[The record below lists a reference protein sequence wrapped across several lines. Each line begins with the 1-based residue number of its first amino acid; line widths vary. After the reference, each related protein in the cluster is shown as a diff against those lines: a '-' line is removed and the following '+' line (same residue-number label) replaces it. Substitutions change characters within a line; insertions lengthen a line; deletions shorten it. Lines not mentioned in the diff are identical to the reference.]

1 MYLRLHTEQW
11 TMNNSPVLKL
21 QEMAS
26 SNSTDI
32 EDLLSRAKMISVKLG
47 LRDMSDWID
56 YELNSYPDFASLPD
70 YRIITDIPIRG
81 FNPYRG
87 WIPYQFTSGFDAE
100 TYELL
105 TTVHITN
112 PVSMLVQYSKSED
125 SLYCDVPQAAMDFLQ
140 KCSDTSFRMA
150 WCINPSII
158 TKILSNTRSRIL
170 DWSLLLESKGIL
182 GEGLLFSQAEKREA
196 ATMTVNNIN
205 NFNGNVHN
213 AGAIGA
219 GNAGDIHQQNSITS
233 GDFNSLARQLKE
245 HGLDDTDVTELEQLV
260 KQTAKPTS
268 KGEVEKGFGSWIG
281 KITGKA
287 FTGGLKIAGAAA
299 PALLTNA
306 LCHYFNI
313 PV

>member
-1 MYLRLHTEQW
+1 
-11 TMNNSPVLKL
+11 MNNSPVLKL

-32 EDLLSRAKMISVKLG
+32 EDLLLRAKMISVKLG
-47 LRDMSDWID
+47 LKDISDWIEH
-56 YELNSYPDFASLPD
+56 ELNAYPNVASLPD
-70 YRIITDIPIRG
+70 YRIITDIPIG
-81 FNPYRG
+81 AFNPYHG
-87 WIPYQFTSGFDAE
+87 WTPYQFSSGFDAE

-112 PVSMLVQYSKSED
+112 PVSMLVQYSKSEN
-125 SLYCDVPQAAMDFLQ
+125 SLYCDVPQAALELLQ
-140 KCSDTSFRMA
+140 TLSGSSFRMA
-150 WCINPSII
+150 WCITPSII
-158 TKILSNTRSRIL
+158 TKIISNTRSRIL
-170 DWSLLLESKGIL
+170 DWSLSLENRGIF

-196 ATMTVNNIN
+196 AEMTVNNIN

-219 GNAGDIHQQNSITS
+219 GNTGDIHQQNSITS
-233 GDFNSLARQLKE
+233 GNFNSLERQLKE

-260 KQTAKPTS
+260 KQTSKPTT
-268 KGEVEKGFGSWIG
+268 KDGVEKEFGAWIG

-287 FTGGLKIAGAAA
+287 FTGGLKIAGTAA

-306 LCHYFNI
+306 ICHYFGI